1 MVCIHLWST
10 QDKNTQH
17 TLWHHLPT
25 LIYWVP
31 TMGSSKYHPFYYLM
45 CSKQDFLYQMDTK
58 ETQESFGLHFFPVIT
73 CNRLYWKEDK
83 ETIIGLIS
91 STGSP
96 PKNILLA
103 QILAFELRRDSF
115 KPEKYFMKMKICHF
129 LRIQTYRVFFS
140 QLWHKGL

>member
-1 MVCIHLWST
+1 
-10 QDKNTQH
+10 
-17 TLWHHLPT
+17 
-25 LIYWVP
+25 
-31 TMGSSKYHPFYYLM
+31 
-45 CSKQDFLYQMDTK
+45 MDTK

-83 ETIIGLIS
+83 ETIIGLIL

-115 KPEKYFMKMKICHF
+115 KPESHCKRFRTLESKLSNVDFRIILRVTLAHF
-129 LRIQTYRVFFS
+129 DI
-140 QLWHKGL
+140 